1 MKHNNR
7 ILQNIRSARYQV
19 LVGNNMALCLV
30 SFIDLFYFMEE
41 FFVFI
46 YGFVS
51 KEKRRALV
59 MRKMKEGYAGIPH
72 FHPT

>member
-1 MKHNNR
+1 
-7 ILQNIRSARYQV
+7 
-19 LVGNNMALCLV
+19 MALCLV